1 MRYDIIVVGAGM
13 VGLSCVLALAEQ
25 GFKVALIEAQT
36 TPPKPLP
43 QSQQAFDNRVVA
55 ISRASQQLFERLG
68 VWSIIKNS
76 RSCAY
81 QNMKVWD
88 STMDGKIEFC
98 AADYFETDLGH
109 IIEQQ
114 VILGALWQKLAGHQ
128 GVAYYWGTTVKS
140 QATDE
145 KMIELTLANDE
156 KLQATLVVAADGA
169 NSILRQLCQ
178 MSSRGWDYQQKAVV
192 ATVRGEL
199 SHQYTAYQRFASDGS
214 LALLPLADPYHS
226 SIVWATSPTFAA
238 NLCQQDETT
247 FNQTLTQE
255 IDGVMGNLQLIGQR
269 FTFELRTHH
278 IKQYAAS
285 RCVFVGD
292 AAHTLHPLAGQGVNL
307 GFLDVVELVK
317 AVSQAKSKAKDFG
330 SQSVLLRY
338 ERRRKWH
345 NQIMIFS
352 MELFK
357 RGFMSQNSF
366 IQRIRNS
373 GLNFVDSQKPLK
385 QLFARLA
392 MGTF

>member
-1 MRYDIIVVGAGM
+1 
-13 VGLSCVLALAEQ
+13 
-25 GFKVALIEAQT
+25 
-36 TPPKPLP
+36 
-43 QSQQAFDNRVVA
+43 
-55 ISRASQQLFERLG
+55 
-68 VWSIIKNS
+68 
-76 RSCAY
+76 
-81 QNMKVWD
+81 
-88 STMDGKIEFC
+88 
-98 AADYFETDLGH
+98 
-109 IIEQQ
+109 
-114 VILGALWQKLAGHQ
+114 
-128 GVAYYWGTTVKS
+128 
-140 QATDE
+140 
-145 KMIELTLANDE
+145 
-156 KLQATLVVAADGA
+156 
-169 NSILRQLCQ
+169 
-178 MSSRGWDYQQKAVV
+178 
-192 ATVRGEL
+192 
-199 SHQYTAYQRFASDGS
+199 
-214 LALLPLADPYHS
+214 
-226 SIVWATSPTFAA
+226 
-238 NLCQQDETT
+238 QDETT

-317 AVSQAKSKAKDFG
+317 AVNQAKSKAKDFG
-330 SQSVLLRY
+330 AQAVLLRY

-357 RGFMSQNSF
+357 RGFMSQNGL

-373 GLNFVDSQKPLK
+373 GLNFVDRQKPLK